1 MPDVTTL
8 LLKLAEVKQ
17 EVRKLT
23 VMALDPSLPPEY
35 RQLVRV
41 LEWSARTEAK
51 LRWRALEYQIAL
63 DRYGEGEA

>member
-1 MPDVTTL
+1 
-8 LLKLAEVKQ
+8 
-17 EVRKLT
+17 
-23 VMALDPSLPPEY
+23 
-35 RQLVRV
+35 VRV